1 MTLGALAALAAALC
15 WTLST
20 SLWRRLPTSLGA
32 AQLNLLKNLLALALL
47 GPALLLFPGVVPAP
61 LLLPLALS
69 GVVGIGLGDS
79 LFFAALRRLGTRR
92 TLTLEA
98 GGPAF
103 TALVGA
109 LVLAEVPRPLQW
121 LGIGLI
127 SLAVLLVA
135 RGAPPQR
142 PDQALGL
149 GPDRWGVSLALGAL
163 ACGSAGAL
171 LARSAL
177 VAGTVDPL
185 QSAAV
190 RLAAAS
196 LVLLP
201 LLRTWPRPGQR
212 PWPAPARWPLVLL
225 ATLLGTSAG
234 IVLQQTALQLLP
246 GAGGGPDGHGTGDG
260 LAPGVP
266 GRGPAGEAGA
276 GGGPAGAGGRQFGGG
291 PMGLEGDGRWQLPQ
305 PRLGLPLRPGHQLAQ
320 LQGQG
325 ITTQLGGQPLQL
337 GGAAQQLLQE
347 HRGEVGIALE
357 PRLAGHPGFD
367 RLAGRHGALVG
378 RTDLLQTAQAVG
390 QQAQVVA
397 FQCRQQASLQQRQVI

>member
-1 MTLGALAALAAALC
+1 MPLGALAALAAALC

-32 AQLNLLKNLLALALL
+32 AQLNLVKNLLALALL
-47 GPALLLFPGVVPAP
+47 GPALLLLPGVVPAP

-135 RGAPPQR
+135 RGIGIPDGPRRR
-142 PDQALGL
+142 PDL
-149 GPDRWGVSLALGAL
+149 WGVPLALGAL

-177 VAGTVDPL
+177 VAGTVGPV

-190 RLAAAS
+190 RLAAAA

-201 LLRTWPRPGQR
+201 LLRTWPHLGQR
-212 PWPAPARWPLVLL
+212 PWPAGARWPLVLL

-234 IVLQQTALQLLP
+234 IVLQQAALQRLP
-246 GAGGGPDGHGTGDG
+246 GG
-260 LAPGVP
+260 LAVAMMATAPVMALP
-266 GRGPAGEAGA
+266 LAS
-276 GGGPAGAGGRQFGGG
+276 
-291 PMGLEGDGRWQLPQ
+291 LEGD
-305 PRLGLPLRPGHQLAQ
+305 RPGRRGLAAA
-320 LQGQG
+320 LLAL
-325 ITTQLGGQPLQL
+325 LG
-337 GGAAQQLLQE
+337 
-347 HRGEVGIALE
+347 VS
-357 PRLAGHPGFD
+357 
-367 RLAGRHGALVG
+367 LVMG
-378 RTDLLQTAQAVG
+378 LWG
-390 QQAQVVA
+390 
-397 FQCRQQASLQQRQVI
+397 